1 MTRSE
6 PLAVIVSAGSTKYGK
21 HPHKT
26 ARELVQEAFIE
37 AVENARNLDPKKD
50 IDAVIISQMSSEYEL
65 QAHAGA
71 WAASYVGLTG
81 KPAVRIESACASG
94 SAALWQAVNMVRSRL
109 YDVVLVVGVEKMRHR
124 ETSEVAL
131 YLGEAGDFSLEI
143 WNGLT
148 FPGLFALMATAY
160 MHRYGAREEH
170 LAMVAVKN
178 HKHASMNPKAQ
189 YPYEIRLEDVMSS
202 RVVAWP
208 LKLYD
213 CSPITDG
220 ASAVI
225 VASSDVA
232 GTYTDEPVHVI
243 GSGHATDTLGVYER
257 DDIAFLGGAKR
268 AADQAYK
275 TSKTTPGDV
284 DLAEVHDCFTIAE
297 IMLYEALGFAE
308 RGKGYKLLEE
318 GATYYDSNIP
328 VNVSGGLKAK
338 GHPVGATGLGQVYEV
353 WLQLTGRAG
362 KRQVSNAEIALT
374 HNMGG
379 SGATNNVFV
388 FRRV

>member
-1 MTRSE
+1 MRSD

-21 HPHKT
+21 HPGKS
-26 ARELVQEAFIE
+26 ARDLVQEAFVEAIE
-37 AVENARNLDPKKD
+37 NSKDLDPKRD
-50 IDAVIISQMSSEYEL
+50 IDAVVVSQMSSEYEL

-71 WAASYVGLTG
+71 WAAEYLGLVG
-81 KPAVRIESACASG
+81 KPAVRVESACASG
-94 SAALWQAVNMVRSRL
+94 SAALWQAVNMVRSGL
-109 YDVVLVVGVEKMRHR
+109 YKVVAVVGVEKMRHR
-124 ETSEVAL
+124 DTSEVTL
-131 YLGEAGDFSLEI
+131 YLGEAGDFNLEI

-160 MHRYGAREEH
+160 MHRYKAGEEH

-178 HKHASMNPKAQ
+178 HRHASMNPKAQ
-189 YPYEIRLEDVMSS
+189 YPYEISIEDVLGS

-225 VASSDVA
+225 VASKEVARKYSDELV
-232 GTYTDEPVHVI
+232 YII
-243 GSGHATDTLGVYER
+243 GSGHSTDTLGVYER
-257 DDIAFLGGAKR
+257 EDITFLSGAKR
-268 AADQAYK
+268 AADQAYR
-275 TSKTTPGDV
+275 TSGLTPRDI

-297 IMLYEALGFAE
+297 ILLYEALGFAE
-308 RGKGYKLLEE
+308 RGRGYKLIEE
-318 GATYYDSNIP
+318 GLTYYDSKLP

-362 KRQVSNAEIALT
+362 KRQVSKAEVALT

-379 SGATNNVFV
+379 SGATNNVFIY
-388 FRRV
+388 RRA

>member
-1 MTRSE
+1 MRSR
-6 PLAVIVSAGSTKYGK
+6 PLAAVVSAGSTKYGRHSDK
-21 HPHKT
+21 SSKD
-26 ARELVQEAFIE
+26 LVLEAFAE
-37 AVENARNLDPKKD
+37 ALENARNLDPKRD
-50 IDAVIISQMSSEYEL
+50 IDAIVVSQMSSEYEL
-65 QAHAGA
+65 QAHTGA
-71 WAASYVGLTG
+71 WAAGYLGLTG
-81 KPAVRIESACASG
+81 KPAIRVESACASG
-94 SAALWQAVNMVRSRL
+94 SAALWQAITMVRSGL
-109 YDVVLVVGVEKMRHR
+109 YKVVLAVGVEKMRHR
-124 ETSEVAL
+124 DTSEVAL

-189 YPYEIRLEDVMSS
+189 YPYEIKIEDVLNS
-202 RVVAWP
+202 RIVAWP

-220 ASAVI
+220 AAAVI
-225 VASSDVA
+225 VTSNDVA
-232 GTYTDEPVHVI
+232 KKYTDEPVYVI

-257 DDIAFLGGAKR
+257 EDITFLKGAWE
-268 AADQAYK
+268 AANQAYR
-275 TSKTTPGDV
+275 TSGLTPNEI
-284 DLAEVHDCFTIAE
+284 DLVELHDCFTIAE
-297 IMLYEALGFAE
+297 IMLYEALGFAK
-308 RGKGYKLLEE
+308 RGEGYKLLEE
-318 GATYYDSNIP
+318 EATYYDSKIP

-379 SGATNNVFV
+379 SGASNNVFI
-388 FRRV
+388 FERA